1 MEFHSILVPV
11 AGTDADEEAIELACR
26 LAKNG
31 SDAHIFAVHVISIDR
46 SLPLDAEVDTEITKA
61 EKILARAEETGRC
74 YDCKVE
80 TDLLQARE
88 VAPAIVD
95 EAVERGADLILLG
108 VNYRTRFG
116 EFCMSDVVPHI
127 LGNSPCRVII
137 HQKRTELLES

>member
-31 SDAHIFAVHVISIDR
+31 SDARVVAVHVISIDR
-46 SLPLDAEVDTEITKA
+46 SLPLDAEVDTEIT
-61 EKILARAEETGRC
+61 RAEEVLAKAEEVGRS

-95 EAVERGADLILLG
+95 EAVERRADLILIG

-116 EFCMSDVVPHI
+116 EFCLSDVVPHI
-127 LGNSPCRVII
+127 LGNAPCRVIL
-137 HQKRTELLES
+137 HQKRTELTE